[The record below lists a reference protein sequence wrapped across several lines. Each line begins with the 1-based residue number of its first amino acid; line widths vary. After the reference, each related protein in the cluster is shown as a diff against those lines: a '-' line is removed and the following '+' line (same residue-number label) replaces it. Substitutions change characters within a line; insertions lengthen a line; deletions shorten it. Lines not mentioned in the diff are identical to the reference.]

1 MVCLYSDSDF
11 QQKSAFFSS
20 NKPKYTTKLDLHRE
34 YDLSK
39 TTDGL
44 ESMMGTE
51 EVLTNAD
58 LEQMKGSN
66 NEKVK
71 KYPSENPQDASEEFI
86 SVPKTSSFRASLRKR
101 NAMLTSDSSDSDERD
116 ASLDEVPVYP
126 TEEESHQFQINT
138 KENTQTPLWEADE
151 LSASTSDDETKWEQ
165 SLVRRAAAMPVR
177 ISTVHESIAA
187 GMIITVM

>member
-1 MVCLYSDSDF
+1 
-11 QQKSAFFSS
+11 
-20 NKPKYTTKLDLHRE
+20 
-34 YDLSK
+34 
-39 TTDGL
+39 
-44 ESMMGTE
+44 MGTE

-116 ASLDEVPVYP
+116 ASLDEVPVYQLRRKVINFKSIQKILHKP
-126 TEEESHQFQINT
+126 HCGKQMSCLQVQVMTKPSGNRVWFVGLLPCLFGFQPFMNRLL
-138 KENTQTPLWEADE
+138 Q
-151 LSASTSDDETKWEQ
+151 
-165 SLVRRAAAMPVR
+165 V
-177 ISTVHESIAA
+177 
-187 GMIITVM
+187 

>member
-1 MVCLYSDSDF
+1 
-11 QQKSAFFSS
+11 
-20 NKPKYTTKLDLHRE
+20 
-34 YDLSK
+34 
-39 TTDGL
+39 
-44 ESMMGTE
+44 MMGTE

-86 SVPKTSSFRASLRKR
+86 SVPKTSSFRASLRNR

-138 KENTQTPLWEADE
+138 KDITQTPLWEADE